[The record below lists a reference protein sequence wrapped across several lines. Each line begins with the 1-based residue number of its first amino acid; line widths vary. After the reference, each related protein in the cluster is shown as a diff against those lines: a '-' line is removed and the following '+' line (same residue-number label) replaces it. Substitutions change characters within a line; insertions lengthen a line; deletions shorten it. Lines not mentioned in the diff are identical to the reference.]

1 MKKLLFLFWV
11 MLGISC
17 NQQHAGAQ
25 SSLAP
30 NEFEAKM
37 QGSTDGQILDVRTPE
52 EFKEGHLK
60 GAVNINFYDDDFAQQ
75 AAKLDKNKPVF
86 VYCAMGGRSASA
98 AGQMAKS
105 GFTSIFDLK
114 GGITA
119 WKKAGKPVVTE

>member
-11 MLGISC
+11 ILGVSC
-17 NQQHAGAQ
+17 SRQHAAAQ
-25 SSLAP
+25 SRLSP
-30 NEFEAKM
+30 NEFEAKI
-37 QGSTDGQILDVRTPE
+37 QDSPDGQILDVRTPE
-52 EFKEGHLK
+52 EYREDHLK
-60 GAVNINFYDDDFAQQ
+60 GAVNINYYDDDFAQRV
-75 AAKLDKNKPVF
+75 AALDKNKPVF

-98 AGQMAKS
+98 AEQMAKS